1 MSFTTKTELAQK
13 MGMSLRTFQRRL
25 KAANLNVPRGLI
37 CPKLQQDISDKLN
50 NPDSNNGHILARNV
64 VKCPIFNL

>member
-25 KAANLNVPRGLI
+25 KAANLNVPRGLT

-50 NPDSNNGHILARNV
+50 NPDSNN
-64 VKCPIFNL
+64 